1 MDGLTPKDEQKI
13 IKSITWTVS
22 LEDMLDYKSI
32 SGRPHQVKQKII
44 KSITWT
50 VSLEDLLDYKSISG
64 QRLNKKLFSA

>member
-1 MDGLTPKDEQKI
+1 MDGLTPKDE
-13 IKSITWTVS
+13 
-22 LEDMLDYKSI
+22 
-32 SGRPHQVKQKII
+32 QKII